1 MLAKSALWRNA
12 AACTMLRGRAALS
25 AREDCEMTTNPA
37 WGEAARGDRPELSVI
52 DMAALQRAVEDLE
65 NTSMAAK
72 LSNMLGK
79 QIEAA
84 GAFVPERITGM
95 VNKAS
100 AVALKAAMKTAL
112 SSLENKPVS
121 DSRRWHKAA
130 AAISGAAG
138 GAFGL
143 AALAVELP
151 VSTTLMLR
159 SIADIGRAEGED
171 LSDPEAALACL
182 QVFALGGRDK
192 SEEVLE
198 SSYFA
203 MRGVLA
209 KTISEATRY
218 LVQKGAADKS
228 APILVRF
235 ITQIAARFGIVV
247 SQKLAAQAIP
257 LLGAAGGA
265 VVNYAFVEHFQ
276 TVARGHFT
284 VRRLERKYGAPLVRG
299 EYERLAAMAR
309 DDKKLTS

>member
-1 MLAKSALWRNA
+1 MATNA
-12 AACTMLRGRAALS
+12 
-25 AREDCEMTTNPA
+25 A
-37 WGEAARGDRPELSVI
+37 WGETARGDRPELSVI
-52 DMAALQRAVEDLE
+52 DMAALQRAVNDLE
-65 NTSMAAK
+65 NTSLAAK
-72 LSNMLGK
+72 LSNLLGK

-84 GAFVPERITGM
+84 GAFVPERISGM

-100 AVALKAAMKTAL
+100 AMALKAALKTAL
-112 SSLENKPVS
+112 SSLENKPVT
-121 DSRRWHKAA
+121 DSRRWHKTA

-143 AALAVELP
+143 AALPVELP

-159 SIADIGRAEGED
+159 SIADIARGEGED
-171 LSDPEAALACL
+171 LSQPEAALACL
-182 QVFALGGRDK
+182 QVFALGGRAAGD
-192 SEEVLE
+192 EVLE

-209 KTISEATRY
+209 KTISEAARY
-218 LVQKGAADKS
+218 LLQKGAADKS

-235 ITQIAARFGIVV
+235 IAQIAARFGLIV

-257 LLGAAGGA
+257 VLGAAGGA
-265 VVNYAFVEHFQ
+265 AVNYAFVEHFQ

-309 DDKKLTS
+309 EDKKIPT

>member
-1 MLAKSALWRNA
+1 MA
-12 AACTMLRGRAALS
+12 
-25 AREDCEMTTNPA
+25 TNPV
-37 WGEAARGDRPELSVI
+37 WGEAARGDKPELSVI
-52 DMAALQRAVEDLE
+52 DMAALQRAVDDLE

-112 SSLENKPVS
+112 SSLENKPIT

-182 QVFALGGRDK
+182 QVFALGGGREK
-192 SEEVLE
+192 SEELLE

-209 KTISEATRY
+209 KTISEAARY

-228 APILVRF
+228 APILLRF

-265 VVNYAFVEHFQ
+265 AVNYAFVEHFQ